1 MLEDPEGAAGCG
13 AKPILTMLVVK
24 VSGLVTCRVLLPP
37 LRKGFSTKFPF
48 PLPPAPGSELGAVA
62 VESSGAD
69 VPGGAVPSC
78 VGMVV
83 CGKPQGAL
91 LVDGPSVN
99 PFGPSDEVAAGVDI
113 VVIRVTFVVD
123 MTVVVLSVPETLGG

>member
-1 MLEDPEGAAGCG
+1 MPENVHLMALRVQGFSDVSNTE
-13 AKPILTMLVVK
+13 I
-24 VSGLVTCRVLLPP
+24 SGLVTCRVLLPP

-91 LVDGPSVN
+91 LVDGPLVN
-99 PFGPSDEVAAGVDI
+99 PLGP
-113 VVIRVTFVVD
+113 
-123 MTVVVLSVPETLGG
+123 